1 MEMFRRA
8 SHRTVVAPQRRE
20 ERQRERERGVRQ
32 GRRGRRAWRRR
43 RAARRARGGRQRARR
58 VVAGPRRGGGWLP
71 PVRRAPQAARGSR
84 ARTAPPLRRARS
96 SHESRRRL
104 DESQPLRSARSSS
117 LPSLLLP
124 TETKKETDDNKDQ
137 ASRYLIF
144 FLQRR
149 GRVEC
154 SAGEHEQEITRC
166 YAQALTEGRGSEG
179 EKRERCVAGGGEGR
193 RASGDAGDA
202 EEEWAP
208 RRLARARLRSRYRGA
223 SWVAWAWMDA
233 SRLNNNIIFL
243 LGTSRIP
250 PYRFQYLRRLPPS
263 VCDLY
268 SRLHVMVIVIKQWL
282 SLFVRKYLFFSPTGK
297 CCDATAINTFHLILV
312 LLYIALTREIQRER
326 ERSLLLS

>member
-1 MEMFRRA
+1 
-8 SHRTVVAPQRRE
+8 
-20 ERQRERERGVRQ
+20 
-32 GRRGRRAWRRR
+32 
-43 RAARRARGGRQRARR
+43 
-58 VVAGPRRGGGWLP
+58 
-71 PVRRAPQAARGSR
+71 VRRAPQAARGSR

-124 TETKKETDDNKDQ
+124 TETKKETEDNKDQ

-144 FLQRR
+144 FYREGVEWNAARANTNRRSRGATRKRSRKAEAQRAR
-149 GRVEC
+149 
-154 SAGEHEQEITRC
+154 
-166 YAQALTEGRGSEG
+166 SE
-179 EKRERCVAGGGEGR
+179 RDVWLVVGEGR

-263 VCDLY
+263 ACDLY

-282 SLFVRKYLFFSPTGK
+282 PLFVRKYLFFSPTGK

>member
-1 MEMFRRA
+1 
-8 SHRTVVAPQRRE
+8 
-20 ERQRERERGVRQ
+20 
-32 GRRGRRAWRRR
+32 
-43 RAARRARGGRQRARR
+43 
-58 VVAGPRRGGGWLP
+58 
-71 PVRRAPQAARGSR
+71 VRRAPQAARGSR

-179 EKRERCVAGGGEGR
+179 EKRERCVAGGGGR
-193 RASGDAGDA
+193 EASERRRGGCGGGMGAA
-202 EEEWAP
+202 SSCSSSLAFPLP
-208 RRLARARLRSRYRGA
+208 RSK
-223 SWVAWAWMDA
+223 
-233 SRLNNNIIFL
+233 
-243 LGTSRIP
+243 LGGVGVDG
-250 PYRFQYLRRLPPS
+250 RFP
-263 VCDLY
+263 
-268 SRLHVMVIVIKQWL
+268 I
-282 SLFVRKYLFFSPTGK
+282 
-297 CCDATAINTFHLILV
+297 
-312 LLYIALTREIQRER
+312 E
-326 ERSLLLS
+326 